1 MMPIAAEADKTNT
14 HPMSSPELHI
24 ASLVI
29 FARPDCRADTIDYLN
44 SVPACTLYTE
54 ESRAALVIVV
64 EVDQEGSITWETQP
78 SNLVFDDGTEVS
90 IAFGNA
96 SDSCSSFLGLGCGL
110 SAQVS
115 ATTTLQSVPEP
126 GTLVLLG
133 GGLFGF
139 AAVSRRRRRRASFE
153 GS

>member
-29 FARPDCRADTIDYLN
+29 FARPDCRADTIDFLN

-64 EVDQEGSITWETQP
+64 EVDQEGSINTLINELNALP
-78 SNLVFDDGTEVS
+78 GILSVNLVYHHV
-90 IAFGNA
+90 
-96 SDSCSSFLGLGCGL
+96 DSEHSLNQEINS
-110 SAQVS
+110 
-115 ATTTLQSVPEP
+115 
-126 GTLVLLG
+126 
-133 GGLFGF
+133 
-139 AAVSRRRRRRASFE
+139 
-153 GS
+153 